1 MFRKTVLL
9 VTGTVA
15 GVVGVVG
22 YNPPQLNASISAA
35 TNTEPVSTGT
45 NRNVTE
51 NTVVANQTQT
61 PQKAKPA
68 QVTQSANPTET
79 TSGKTSANSTVTEQA
94 STPDKSTGSSGVF
107 QGDTSNTRW
116 GPVQVEITVADG
128 KVINVSTLK
137 YPSGDRRSLS
147 ISNQALPWL
156 QQEALRAQSAN
167 ITGISG
173 ATYTSTGFRTSL
185 ASALQKAGL

>member
-22 YNPPQLNASISAA
+22 YNPPQLNASISPAG
-35 TNTEPVSTGT
+35 TTEPVTNTATQTSTTSTTTTAAKPTQSPQQVKPAKNNQSTKPAATTTPEQSPTPAKVTGT
-45 NRNVTE
+45 
-51 NTVVANQTQT
+51 
-61 PQKAKPA
+61 
-68 QVTQSANPTET
+68 
-79 TSGKTSANSTVTEQA
+79 
-94 STPDKSTGSSGVF
+94 SGVF

-128 KVINVSTLK
+128 KVTNVSTLK